1 MGKQIAVITANLNN
15 FEKMAEPVPQSVDFA
30 FYRFTD
36 NNFPP
41 RSKAMTPRLQARIV
55 KCFGWQMIP
64 SHEYYLWV
72 DSSVQLGNEDSIK
85 WFVEQL
91 GEADVA
97 VMRHPNRKTIQDEAL
112 YLKERLKKK
121 CRYITQRYKG
131 ELIDEQMAEIN
142 NPRLPLYATTALI
155 YRNTY
160 DVQKM
165 MKEWWYNI
173 SRYHTIDQLSLPHVL
188 EESTLNVNVIPDSF
202 LKTPYLTHTR

>member
-1 MGKQIAVITANLNN
+1 MGKQIGVITANLND
-15 FEKMAEPVPQSVDFA
+15 FEKMAAPVPQSEDFT

-64 SHEYYLWV
+64 RHEYYLWV

-91 GEADVA
+91 GEADIA

-165 MKEWWYNI
+165 MKEWWYHI

-188 EESTLNVNVIPDSF
+188 EESPLEVNVIPDSF
-202 LKTPYLTHTR
+202 LDTPYLIHTR